1 MPNNIL
7 PQGDDQAWKKEVD
20 RVLEQV
26 ILPALTRLENLIKN
40 SLES

>member
-20 RVLEQV
+20 RVIEQQQRE
-26 ILPALTRLENLIKN
+26 IERLRDLVKANG
-40 SLES
+40 